1 MKPPAWVNWEQFAN
15 LNEEETKRAEQNR
28 QQARAEEQE
37 NFLNLTGQLQNEA
50 MGQAGAR
57 QFGGLE
63 KIGKFKDVMDARDAA
78 LKNQTP
84 MMGAA
89 WEQYLDP
96 NKNAPYKS
104 PWANLDQRLGQITQ
118 HAEQTQKG
126 ATQREKD
133 RQERDRKEVEKQ
145 RADAIAKEEKRRAG
159 IKQVEE
165 DIKFG
170 HTLEDFEKELQ
181 DSMQK
186 ARAQAAYNQSVGGNP
201 NPYAAEQAAAEL
213 IIKYKLNRSDRRLR
227 DMLKGMGL
235 NLEWVDRSSPSGYGR
250 PSYSYDPASNRL
262 TVTPPPT
269 EGKK

>member
-37 NFLNLTGQLQNEA
+37 NFLGLTGQLQSEA

-63 KIGKFKDVMDARDAA
+63 KIGKFKDVMSARDAA
-78 LKNQTP
+78 MKNQTP

-118 HAEQTQKG
+118 YAEQTQKG
-126 ATQREKD
+126 AVQREKD

-145 RADAIAKEEKRRAG
+145 RADVIAKEADRKAG
-159 IKQVEE
+159 IKAVEDKIRYDNNFE
-165 DIKFG
+165 ELKEAWDSVERPFG
-170 HTLEDFEKELQ
+170 VDGNET
-181 DSMQK
+181 K
-186 ARAQAAYNQSVGGNP
+186 AKNLILKYGLSHNDPRVREFLKSKRVNLDWFDGQMYNYYGGDKKAP
-201 NPYAAEQAAAEL
+201 TPGYT
-213 IIKYKLNRSDRRLR
+213 
-227 DMLKGMGL
+227 
-235 NLEWVDRSSPSGYGR
+235 PS
-250 PSYSYDPASNRL
+250 
-262 TVTPPPT
+262 
-269 EGKK
+269 

>member
-37 NFLNLTGQLQNEA
+37 SFLSLTGQLQNEA

-78 LKNQTP
+78 MKNQAP

-118 HAEQTQKG
+118 YAEQTQKG

-170 HTLEDFEKELQ
+170 HTLEDFENDLKSKIVE
-181 DSMQK
+181 
-186 ARAQAAYNQSVGGNP
+186 ARAKAAYDQANGGLP
-201 NPYAAEQAAAEL
+201 NPVAAEQAAAEL
-213 IIKYKLNRSDRRLR
+213 IIKYKLNRSDKRLR
-227 DMLKGMGL
+227 ALLEKHGLKL
-235 NLEWVDRSSPSGYGR
+235 DWVDMTSPSGYGM
-250 PSYSYDPASNRL
+250 PTYKVEGGRL
-262 TVTPPPT
+262 TSTPPPK
-269 EGKK
+269 EKE

>member
-37 NFLNLTGQLQNEA
+37 NFLSLTGQLQNEA

-63 KIGKFKDVMDARDAA
+63 KIGKFKDVMSARDAA
-78 LKNQTP
+78 MKNQAP

-104 PWANLDQRLGQITQ
+104 PWANLDQRLGQI
-118 HAEQTQKG
+118 AETAQRGQ
-126 ATQREKD
+126 AAAVRREKD
-133 RQERDRKEVEKQ
+133 RQELAYREEDKK

-159 IKQVEE
+159 IKQVES
-165 DIKFG
+165 DIKVK
-170 HTLEDFEKELQ
+170 HSLEDLERELMEII
-181 DSMQK
+181 SNPGYLAMQQATK
-186 ARAQAAYNQSVGGNP
+186 GASNAPVEREAAILITKYGLDRADKRVRD
-201 NPYAAEQAAAEL
+201 L
-213 IIKYKLNRSDRRLR
+213 LR
-227 DMLKGMGL
+227 GKFNL
-235 NLEWVDRSSPSGYGR
+235 NLEMVDRQSPNLYTG
-250 PSYSYDPASNRL
+250 
-262 TVTPPPT
+262 
-269 EGKK
+269 EKK

>member
-28 QQARAEEQE
+28 QQARDEEQE

-104 PWANLDQRLGQITQ
+104 PWANLDQMLGQINQ
-118 HAEQTQKG
+118 SAQRGQ
-126 ATQREKD
+126 AAAVQREKD
-133 RQERDRKEVEKQ
+133 RIERNRLEEEKRKAAAIQKEEARKEGVKGAVEDIRVEKALEGLEQGIKVNKLSGGPQGKLGPIGTMVEGGEKQ
-145 RADAIAKEEKRRAG
+145 RRERIIAG
-159 IKQVEE
+159 
-165 DIKFG
+165 
-170 HTLEDFEKELQ
+170 LLQ
-181 DSMQK
+181 HYGLD
-186 ARAQAAYNQSVGGNP
+186 RNDPRVRD
-201 NPYAAEQAAAEL
+201 L
-213 IIKYKLNRSDRRLR
+213 LRKY
-227 DMLKGMGL
+227 GL
-235 NLEWVDRSSPSGYGR
+235 
-250 PSYSYDPASNRL
+250 A
-262 TVTPPPT
+262 
-269 EGKK
+269 